1 MKISNRR
8 MRQILR
14 IIHFTAAAFMGTY
27 LYSPWSDIAAFK
39 SFILWIVFP
48 VGFVLTGIWMWQMP
62 KINKLFK
69 SNTKSR
75 ADVLAK

>member
-1 MKISNRR
+1 MTISNRR

-14 IIHFTAAAFMGTY
+14 IIHIVAAAFMGTY

-39 SFILWIVFP
+39 AFVLWIVFP

-62 KINKLFK
+62 KISKFLK
-69 SNTKSR
+69 SNVGNQANVITE
-75 ADVLAK
+75 